1 MKLQKAL
8 KNISL
13 AVRVSF
19 YSGCMAFT
27 FKDNVGYIARV
38 DGQSMQVN
46 FVFVSFR
53 IVRFVFVSFR
63 HKFHRVTVKL

>member
-46 FVFVSFR
+46 SVYVSYKV
-53 IVRFVFVSFR
+53 VRFVFVSFR
-63 HKFHRVTVKL
+63 HKFHWFIVKM